1 MHFIALLFQK
11 DDKEFTVAVFSNS
24 APVTLNFLTLEV
36 LQLDACELRLSHLDF
51 CFCFDLPKLGS
62 SAADFCQNSV
72 HFVNKNSV
80 SSHFWGYHFWGVT

>member
-36 LQLDACELRLSHLDF
+36 LQLDACELCDYPIWISVFVLV
-51 CFCFDLPKLGS
+51 
-62 SAADFCQNSV
+62 CQNSGRQQLT
-72 HFVNKNSV
+72 FAK
-80 SSHFWGYHFWGVT
+80 TRDIL